1 MLDILRRKKRR
12 WLLALLLIVSFTV
25 TSCAGAKAGNEIA
38 IDGSSTVFPITQAVA
53 EEFHKKKQE
62 AEISVGVSGT
72 GGGMNK
78 FCSGELDIADAS
90 RPIKDEELKKCE
102 EKKIEF
108 IELPVALD
116 GAAVVVN
123 KDNDF
128 VDCLSIDD
136 LKKMWSPDATDKV
149 KTWKQ
154 VNDKFPD
161 KPLKLYGPGTD
172 SGTFDYFTNAVNGKS
187 KASRTDYTPSEN
199 DDVIAKGVM
208 GEPNA
213 LGYFGVAYYEQNK
226 DNLKLVGIR
235 SPKGKCEKPLPLEN
249 VTKNIYQP
257 LSRPLFIYV
266 SAKALKDKPEVKEFA
281 QFYLENVTKLA
292 KEVGYIG
299 LPKENNEKVKQ
310 KLASSQTGSKFKD
323 AKPGDPIEKHLS

>member
-1 MLDILRRKKRR
+1 MLNFKRKSRIFF
-12 WLLALLLIVSFTV
+12 IVLMIFSFI
-25 TSCAGAKAGNEIA
+25 TSCTLGTNSKNEIA

-53 EEFHKKKQE
+53 EEYHKKNPI

-72 GGGMNK
+72 GGGMKK
-78 FCSGELDIADAS
+78 FCSGELDIANAS
-90 RPIKDEELKKCE
+90 RPIKDEEIKSCA

-108 IELPVALD
+108 IELPIALD
-116 GAAVVVN
+116 GAAIIVN
-123 KDNDF
+123 KKNKF
-128 VDCLSIDD
+128 VECLSIED

-149 KTWKQ
+149 MTWKQ
-154 VNDKFPD
+154 VNKEFPD
-161 KPLKLYGPGTD
+161 QPLKLYGPGTD

-235 SPKGKCEKPLPLEN
+235 SPEGKCEKPIPLEN
-249 VTKNIYQP
+249 VVKNIYKP

-266 SAKALKDKPEVKEFA
+266 SAKALKDKPEVKKFA
-281 QFYLENVTKLA
+281 KYYLNNTAKLA
-292 KEVGYIG
+292 KDSGYIG
-299 LPKENNEKVKQ
+299 LPAQDNEKVKQ
-310 KLASSQTGSKFKD
+310 KLASSEVGSKFKD
-323 AKPGDPIEKHLS
+323 AKPGDPVEKYL

>member
-1 MLDILRRKKRR
+1 MFNYKRKSRIFFIVLMLF
-12 WLLALLLIVSFTV
+12 SFITACTV
-25 TSCAGAKAGNEIA
+25 GTNSKNEIA

-53 EEFHKKKQE
+53 EEFHKKNPS

-72 GGGMNK
+72 GGGMKK
-78 FCSGELDIADAS
+78 FCSGELDIANAS
-90 RPIKDEELKKCE
+90 RPIKDEELKSCE

-108 IELPVALD
+108 IELPIALD
-116 GAAVVVN
+116 GAAIVVN
-123 KDNDF
+123 KKNNF
-128 VDCLSIDD
+128 VECLSIED

-149 KTWKQ
+149 MTWKQ
-154 VNDKFPD
+154 VNQEFPD
-161 KPLKLYGPGTD
+161 RPLKLYGPGTD

-235 SPKGKCEKPLPLEN
+235 SPEGKCEKPIPLEN
-249 VTKNIYQP
+249 VVKNIYKP

-266 SAKALKDKPEVKEFA
+266 SAKALKDKPEVKKFA
-281 QFYLENVTKLA
+281 KYYLDNTAKLA
-292 KEVGYIG
+292 KDSGYIG
-299 LPKENNEKVKQ
+299 LPAQDNEKVKQ
-310 KLASSQTGSKFKD
+310 KLAASEVGSKFKD
-323 AKPGDPIEKHLS
+323 AKPGDPVEKYL

>member
-1 MLDILRRKKRR
+1 MISSCL
-12 WLLALLLIVSFTV
+12 F
-25 TSCAGAKAGNEIA
+25 TSCNAGDKSSKEIA
-38 IDGSSTVFPITQAVA
+38 IDGSSTVYPITQAVA
-53 EEFHKKKQE
+53 EEFHKKKQD

-72 GGGMNK
+72 GGGMKK

-90 RPIKDEELKKCE
+90 RPIKDEELKSCK

-108 IELPVALD
+108 VELPIALD
-116 GAAVVVN
+116 GAAIIVN

-128 VDCLSIDD
+128 VDCLSLDE
-136 LKKMWSPDATDKV
+136 LKKMWSSKATDKV
-149 KTWKQ
+149 MKWKQ

-161 KPLKLYGPGTD
+161 RPLKLYGPGTD

-187 KASRTDYTPSEN
+187 KDSRTDYTPSEN

-226 DNLKLVGIR
+226 DNLKLVAVRGK
-235 SPKGKCEKPLPLEN
+235 SGKCEKPIPLEN
-249 VTKNIYQP
+249 VTKNTYKP

-266 SAKALKDKPEVKEFA
+266 SAKSLKDKPQVKEFA
-281 QFYLENVTKLA
+281 QFYLANATKLA
-292 KEVGYIG
+292 KDAGYIG
-299 LPKENNEKVKQ
+299 LPKQDYEKVKQ
-310 KLASSQTGSKFKD
+310 RLTSSQTGSKFKD
-323 AKPGDPIEKHLS
+323 AEPGDPVEKHL